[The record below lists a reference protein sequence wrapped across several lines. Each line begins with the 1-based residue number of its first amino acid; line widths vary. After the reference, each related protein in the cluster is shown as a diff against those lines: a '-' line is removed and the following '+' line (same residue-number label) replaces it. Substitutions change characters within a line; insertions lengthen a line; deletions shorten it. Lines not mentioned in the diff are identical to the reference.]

1 MQQLLEQN
9 AQAFLDSVFI
19 MSHSY
24 STVSSYRL
32 AISNK
37 NNTGFRDFLKQ
48 RYSINE
54 IEFAEQTKQEK
65 YDIYNVLRDYVI
77 FLDKNNYK
85 PKTITSRLAAI
96 KGYLR
101 FLGLKIYT
109 EDCKHIIRVPKN
121 IQEPETAL
129 TKEIILRVLRNA
141 PPRLQTVILV
151 LSSSG
156 MRIGELVQLKLS
168 DIDFATTPTTIRLPA
183 KITKTRTAR
192 ETFITTEATNSLKD
206 YLSRFLKWDEKK
218 NNSHLDDVIIFGRD
232 LTSKRILKENPKQPP
247 YLIAEGL
254 LMRQLKYYLEKIP
267 DLNKINLNGIRVI
280 HFHALRKF
288 FRTTVGNASGRD
300 FAEALIGH
308 KFYMSTYYQMNNE
321 KKREMYLQV
330 EPHLTISDFETV
342 EKNIKK
348 LSEKNSQL
356 EEKFNDLLQYL
367 RTNKIEVPTF

>member
-1 MQQLLEQN
+1 
-9 AQAFLDSVFI
+9 